1 MNYKNKSIIG
11 FALLFVN
18 LVIIKIFFGGL
29 HFDYLS
35 KEIFEELIIL
45 LIVSLVLMIIPLIIR
60 LINKKRISNKKGKLI
75 CFINSLI
82 IFIICSIPNL
92 LTIIENKPTSDYLSF
107 DKLLFAK
114 LLIFI
119 FAILAII
126 YYFINVCF
134 FVSNKEN
141 CTCNNK

>member
-1 MNYKNKSIIG
+1 MNYKIKNIIG
-11 FALLFVN
+11 ACLLLIN

-29 HFDYLS
+29 HFDNLS
-35 KEIFEELIIL
+35 KEIFEELTIL
-45 LIVSLVLMIIPLIIR
+45 LIVSLVSMIIPLIIR

-92 LTIIENKPTSDYLSF
+92 ITIIENKPTNDYLSF
-107 DKLLFAK
+107 DKLFFAK

-119 FAILAII
+119 FAILAIM
-126 YYFINVCF
+126 YYFINICF
-134 FVSNKEN
+134 FVSNKKETN
-141 CTCNNK
+141 ERN

>member
-1 MNYKNKSIIG
+1 MNYKIKNIIG
-11 FALLFVN
+11 ACLLLIN

-29 HFDYLS
+29 HFDNLS
-35 KEIFEELIIL
+35 KEIFEELTIL
-45 LIVSLVLMIIPLIIR
+45 LIVSLVSMIIPLIIR

-92 LTIIENKPTSDYLSF
+92 ITIIENKPTNDYLSF
-107 DKLLFAK
+107 DKLFFTK

-134 FVSNKEN
+134 FVSNKKETN
-141 CTCNNK
+141 ERN

>member
-1 MNYKNKSIIG
+1 MNYKIKNIIG
-11 FALLFVN
+11 ICLLLIN

-29 HFDYLS
+29 HFDNLS
-35 KEIFEELIIL
+35 KEIFEELTIL
-45 LIVSLVLMIIPLIIR
+45 LIVSLVSMIIPLIIR

-92 LTIIENKPTSDYLSF
+92 ITIIENKPTNDYLSF
-107 DKLLFAK
+107 DKLFFTK

-134 FVSNKEN
+134 FVSNKKETN
-141 CTCNNK
+141 ERN

>member
-1 MNYKNKSIIG
+1 MNYKIKNIIG
-11 FALLFVN
+11 ICLLLIN

-29 HFDYLS
+29 HFDNLS
-35 KEIFEELIIL
+35 KEIFEELTIL
-45 LIVSLVLMIIPLIIR
+45 LIVSLVSMIIPLIIR

-92 LTIIENKPTSDYLSF
+92 ITIIENKPTNDYLSF
-107 DKLLFAK
+107 DKLFFAK

-134 FVSNKEN
+134 FVSNKKETN
-141 CTCNNK
+141 ERN

>member
-1 MNYKNKSIIG
+1 MNYKIKNIIG
-11 FALLFVN
+11 ICLLLIN

-29 HFDYLS
+29 HFDNLS
-35 KEIFEELIIL
+35 KEIFEELTIL
-45 LIVSLVLMIIPLIIR
+45 VIVSLVSMIIPLIIR

-92 LTIIENKPTSDYLSF
+92 ITIIENKPTNDYLSF
-107 DKLLFAK
+107 DKLFFAK

-134 FVSNKEN
+134 FVSNKKE
-141 CTCNNK
+141 TNKRN

>member
-1 MNYKNKSIIG
+1 MNYKIKNIIG
-11 FALLFVN
+11 TCLLLIN

-29 HFDYLS
+29 HFDNLS
-35 KEIFEELIIL
+35 KEIFEELTIL
-45 LIVSLVLMIIPLIIR
+45 LIVSLVSMIIPLIIR

-82 IFIICSIPNL
+82 IFIVCLIPNL
-92 LTIIENKPTSDYLSF
+92 ITIIENKPTNDYLSF
-107 DKLLFAK
+107 DKLFFAK

-134 FVSNKEN
+134 FVSNKKETN
-141 CTCNNK
+141 ERN

>member
-1 MNYKNKSIIG
+1 MNYKIMNIIG
-11 FALLFVN
+11 TCLLLIN

-29 HFDYLS
+29 HFDNLS
-35 KEIFEELIIL
+35 KEIFEELTIL
-45 LIVSLVLMIIPLIIR
+45 LIVSLVSMIIPLIIR

-82 IFIICSIPNL
+82 IFIVCLIPNL
-92 LTIIENKPTSDYLSF
+92 ITIIENKPTNDYLSF
-107 DKLLFAK
+107 DKLFFAK

-134 FVSNKEN
+134 FVSNKKETN
-141 CTCNNK
+141 ERN

>member
-1 MNYKNKSIIG
+1 MNYKIKNIIG
-11 FALLFVN
+11 IFLLLIN

-29 HFDYLS
+29 HFDNLS
-35 KEIFEELIIL
+35 KEIFEEITIL
-45 LIVSLVLMIIPLIIR
+45 LIVSLVSMIIPLIIR

-92 LTIIENKPTSDYLSF
+92 ITIIENKPTNDYLSF
-107 DKLLFAK
+107 DKLFFAK

-134 FVSNKEN
+134 FVSNKKETN
-141 CTCNNK
+141 ERN

>member
-1 MNYKNKSIIG
+1 MNYKIKNIIG
-11 FALLFVN
+11 ACLLLIN

-29 HFDYLS
+29 HFDNLS
-35 KEIFEELIIL
+35 KEIFEELTIL
-45 LIVSLVLMIIPLIIR
+45 LIVSFASMIIPLIIR
-60 LINKKRISNKKGKLI
+60 LINKKRINNKKGKLI
-75 CFINSLI
+75 CLINSLI

-92 LTIIENKPTSDYLSF
+92 ITIIENKPTNDYLSF
-107 DKLLFAK
+107 DKLFFAK

-134 FVSNKEN
+134 FVSNKKETN
-141 CTCNNK
+141 ERN